1 MGREGVYRG
10 GEGIVIRCGFIGLT
24 EVEPEGLMLIR
35 EGFLQGG
42 GGGGLLRG
50 ARSADGRHNTIC
62 LPPCLRGRTRCNR
75 WAGASKKTFQT
86 KQEFLMLWRNS
97 LLGSIPKKTG
107 LLLPAPQV

>member
-42 GGGGLLRG
+42 GAAAFYGEHGLPMAGITPFAFRPACVGGLAVTVGREPVKKLFRLS
-50 ARSADGRHNTIC
+50 RS
-62 LPPCLRGRTRCNR
+62 
-75 WAGASKKTFQT
+75 S
-86 KQEFLMLWRNS
+86 
-97 LLGSIPKKTG
+97 
-107 LLLPAPQV
+107 